1 MPNVWDCDAL
11 IVIAARGDF
20 VAVAARA
27 LRCAVE
33 TVEFVRGVV
42 AVRTTVFDALRALVA
57 DAAARAGDAVRVLVD
72 AAVRVLVVRDVDG
85 ARVEMDFC
93 AIDCVRDAASVGC
106 VVPDARF
113 TAVPSRTAASTTP
126 ILAKQARAKSE
137 ILFIPFAFIIS
148 NNAMRGQGLNIKI
161 AIKNPALRDWDF
173 SCWLS
178 DPGRGGCVQ
187 QT

>member
-72 AAVRVLVVRDVDG
+72 AAVRALVVRDADG

-126 ILAKQARAKSE
+126 ILAKQGKKRNSFHSFCFYNIKQCHARARVKYQNCNKKS
-137 ILFIPFAFIIS
+137 
-148 NNAMRGQGLNIKI
+148 RI
-161 AIKNPALRDWDF
+161 AGF
-173 SCWLS
+173 
-178 DPGRGGCVQ
+178 GF
-187 QT
+187 